1 MKRQLL
7 LTALALSFTVPVLGQ
22 VATKVFKL
30 DLGSPSRYSLTSSDS
45 STRLDIRSRE
55 PLAFKLINSNPYK
68 YTYVINHRL
77 VNLFEN
83 SGPNPLDSIGKI
95 LSGKAVPIPPA
106 DGKAAATNQ
115 KIKDTNAE
123 IDSVNNEIKELLG
136 QKSSDTKNKDA
147 QNKNLIIDMQIMQ
160 KKRQIDSLIA
170 DRDKLKKQLEAIYPS
185 RSAYSTNFVNTVK
198 FNNFLGTTRLGTAKK
213 ESDDI
218 ENIKTAITILS
229 QKFNDLDQDLNKY
242 IGKIAAE
249 DFLQADE
256 FSTKRSDFLTA
267 FASVINSS
275 QEIGNEANQFDETK
289 KIYAETLKNIQPV
302 SDKIKEKVN
311 EMQQLKLHNY
321 LLPVDINGKNI
332 DAVEVTVERYAR
344 NKATPSLDKY
354 TYNIWVKGGVKID
367 VSAGVFI
374 SSLMDKEYEIR
385 GTGANQT
392 IWDKKKGDYDFG
404 FGSTVNLSLR
414 SADWVRPTLS
424 LGALFT
430 TNQKFQLLTGI
441 GVILG
446 KEERIILQGGLSMGR
461 TSSIMGDYKT
471 DGSVGY
477 DLGTSGTVPTN
488 DKFTFGHFF
497 GISYNFGK
505 VNKETPAK

>member
-7 LTALALSFTVPVLGQ
+7 FTALAISFTAPALGQ
-22 VATKVFKL
+22 VATKVFTL

-45 STRLDIRSRE
+45 STRLDIGSRE
-55 PLAFKLINSNPYK
+55 PLAFKLINANPYK
-68 YTYVINHRL
+68 YAYVINHRL

-95 LSGKAVPIPPA
+95 ISGKAVPVPP
-106 DGKAAATNQ
+106 
-115 KIKDTNAE
+115 KDTQAAITDQQIQDTDAE
-123 IDSVNNEIKELLG
+123 IDSINNEIKELLG

-147 QNKNLIIDMQIMQ
+147 QNKNLIIDMQIG
-160 KKRQIDSLIA
+160 KKMGEIEALSNK
-170 DRDKLKKQLEAIYPS
+170 RDQLEKYLETIYPS
-185 RSAYSTNFVNTVK
+185 RSTYSTNFVNSVK
-198 FNNFLGTTRLGTAKK
+198 FSNFLGTARVSAAKK

-218 ENIKTAITILS
+218 ENIKTAIAVLS
-229 QKFNDLDQDLNKY
+229 QKFNDLDLELNKY

-249 DFLQADE
+249 DFLKADE

-267 FASVINSS
+267 FASVISSS
-275 QEIGNEANQFDETK
+275 QEIGSEANQFDETK
-289 KIYAETLKNIQPV
+289 KIYEETLKNIQPI
-302 SDKIKEKVN
+302 SDKIKEKIN
-311 EMQQLKLHNY
+311 EMQQLKLYNY

-344 NKATPSLDKY
+344 NKATPPLDKY
-354 TYNIWVKGGVKID
+354 SYNIWVKGGVKID

-441 GVILG
+441 GIILG
-446 KEERIILQGGLSMGR
+446 KEERIILQGGVSMGR

-477 DLGTSGTVPTN
+477 DLGTSGTIPTN

-505 VNKETPAK
+505 VKKEIPAK